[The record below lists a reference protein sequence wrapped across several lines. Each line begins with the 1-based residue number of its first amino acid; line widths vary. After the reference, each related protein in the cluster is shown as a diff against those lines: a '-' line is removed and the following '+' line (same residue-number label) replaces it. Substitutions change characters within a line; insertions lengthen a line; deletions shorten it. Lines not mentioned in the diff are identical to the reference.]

1 MNMRIFD
8 TYLYNIADKVSF
20 GQTTPYL
27 EQMLEE
33 LGYSYS
39 RLGFSLHTV
48 NHSEVFD
55 KILQQFPTLEK
66 YYYTEDFD
74 GSDDPYLSS
83 FSENWR
89 SGAIHAEREDEDDII
104 ALFSKIPRQYE
115 IPFGTLI
122 LDGIDWFSDSDPSLA
137 VQFRSK
143 QGKHPTMT
151 DPPFKSNRIMHLR
164 DFDDGQRYNTI
175 KVCVEAT
182 DDPVPRSTAEIVH
195 KLRAYLG
202 DPKWSGRCCVFP
214 QEEQARFMQLSMEHT
229 QRLCALAD
237 ASLPKPVEHTS
248 VSALAGQ
255 FFVHLMDKRM
265 IRRAFAGTCFEV
277 QKGSTNLENVL
288 SCVDSHGFLHKV
300 TVYRN
305 PAFNEFQMELQIS
318 GCNFTIS
325 CTKNY
330 GVAQE
335 SEAQNL
341 LRAFSVF
348 CTDMVNSYSDELA
361 VAFGDTPEWYRK
373 GI

>member
-48 NHSEVFD
+48 NHSEVFE
-55 KILQQFPTLEK
+55 KMLQQFPMLQK

-74 GSDDPYLSS
+74 GSAEPYLSS
-83 FSENWR
+83 FSEDWR
-89 SGAIHAEREDEDDII
+89 NGAIHAERGDEDDII

-115 IPFGTLI
+115 VPFGTLI

-137 VQFRSK
+137 VEFRK
-143 QGKHPTMT
+143 HQGKHPTLT

-164 DFDDGQRYNTI
+164 DFDDGQKYNTI

-195 KLRAYLG
+195 KLRPYLG
-202 DPKWSGRCCVFP
+202 DPRWSGRSCVFP
-214 QEEQARFMQLSMEHT
+214 QELQERFMQCSLKHT
-229 QRLCALAD
+229 EQLCVLAD
-237 ASLPKPVEHTS
+237 DAMPETDANAAPSVSGQLFASL
-248 VSALAGQ
+248 L
-255 FFVHLMDKRM
+255 DKRM
-265 IRRAFAGTCFEV
+265 VRRAFANTRFEV
-277 QKGSTNLENVL
+277 QKNAVGRENVL
-288 SCVDSHGFLHKV
+288 TCVDSHGYLYKV
-300 TVYRN
+300 TIYRN
-305 PAFNEFQMELQIS
+305 PAFHEVQMELAVS
-318 GCNFTIS
+318 GYNFSVS
-325 CTKNY
+325 CTKNCA
-330 GVAQE
+330 VSQE
-335 SEAQNL
+335 SEVQESI
-341 LRAFSVF
+341 RAFAAF
-348 CTDMVNSYSDELA
+348 CMKTVDSYSEELCA
-361 VAFGDTPEWYRK
+361 DFGDTPEWYRK